1 MDKIDVILCQLLL
14 MNSRRSYRELANTL
28 KLSVN
33 SVHKRIQALRES
45 GIIRAFTAKIS
56 ILALNAQVIWIFG
69 RSEAHSF
76 ADIRDRLAANDHI
89 NWAAIAG
96 GNYLYV
102 MAHLQ
107 KISELE
113 ALVDFVRREASLPSP
128 TVGVESFPYQTP
140 DLTLHPLDFQ
150 IVHALRNDSRRA
162 VSDIAEELGVSA
174 KTVHRRLSKMI
185 ESGMIQLS
193 LEWYPDVSNDILT
206 ICHLFL
212 KPSVNKADVI
222 SLLYSKYSPNVI
234 WIVNFSNLP
243 DQLILTTWANTMK
256 GFKEIK
262 ENLEKEGLFEN
273 IVPNI
278 LFTGQIF
285 DTWRDKLLAER
296 GAPPNRGSC

>member
-14 MNSRRSYRELANTL
+14 TDSRRSYRELANQL

-69 RSEAHSF
+69 RSEGHSF
-76 ADIRDRLAANDHI
+76 DEIRGRLAANDRI

-107 KISELE
+107 NISEME
-113 ALVDFVRREASLPSP
+113 AVVDFVRREASVPSP
-128 TVGVESFPYQTP
+128 TVGVESFPYQTT
-140 DLTLHPLDFQ
+140 DLTLHPLDYQ
-150 IVHALRNDSRRA
+150 ILYALRNDSRRA

-185 ESGMIQLS
+185 ESGMVQLS
-193 LEWYPDVSNDILT
+193 FEWYPDASNDIFTL
-206 ICHLFL
+206 CHLSL
-212 KPSVNKADVI
+212 KPSSNKAEVI

-234 WIVNFSNLP
+234 WTINFSNLT
-243 DQLILTTWANTMK
+243 DQLILAIWANTMK

-278 LFTGQIF
+278 LFSGQIF
-285 DTWRDKLLAER
+285 DTWRDKLVAER
-296 GAPPNRGSC
+296 GAPPK